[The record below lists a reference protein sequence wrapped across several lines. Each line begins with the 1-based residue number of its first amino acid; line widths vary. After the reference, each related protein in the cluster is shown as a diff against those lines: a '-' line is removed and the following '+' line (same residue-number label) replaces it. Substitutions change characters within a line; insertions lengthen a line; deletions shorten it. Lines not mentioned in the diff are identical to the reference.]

1 MEKYFEISMR
11 KELFGSF
18 LGANIFLQQPQKW
31 KSKSK
36 QKKKNQDKQKA
47 ATKLIH
53 KKQATIDPILH
64 TQEQDKMSIWE
75 YNEFQLFLIHSC
87 LTQKLKAMINT

>member
-1 MEKYFEISMR
+1 MRFPREKSYLVVFL
-11 KELFGSF
+11 ELTFSSNS
-18 LGANIFLQQPQKW
+18 LKNEKAKANR
-31 KSKSK
+31 
-36 QKKKNQDKQKA
+36 KKKNQDKQKA

-53 KKQATIDPILH
+53 KKQATIDPTLH

>member
-1 MEKYFEISMR
+1 MVVFLELTFSSNSLKNEKA
-11 KELFGSF
+11 K
-18 LGANIFLQQPQKW
+18 ANR
-31 KSKSK
+31 
-36 QKKKNQDKQKA
+36 KKKNQDKQKA

>member
-1 MEKYFEISMR
+1 MK
-11 KELFGSF
+11 K
-18 LGANIFLQQPQKW
+18 QK
-31 KSKSK
+31 
-36 QKKKNQDKQKA
+36 QTEKKKNQDKQKA

-53 KKQATIDPILH
+53 KKQATIDPTLH